1 SVRLVAEHAGKAHS
15 CQVDRLEAAVHDE
28 LGNGPTDRRGVHQAV
43 TGEAGGDVVVVE
55 PVVPAV
61 EDHVPVQPVLV
72 VQSGPG
78 GYQSQLVGDWDARHQ
93 GGPNDFLEV
102 GLVDRQVES
111 AGGLEVHPGR
121 GEARSLGTDRQPGG
135 VLDERVSG
143 EIGGGLDVVVEA
155 PHRLHREI

>member
-1 SVRLVAEHAGKAHS
+1 KRSSLRRTVSVVWSSASRAERATDGGANQSRATASADGQLSVRLVAEHAGKAHS

-78 GYQSQLVGDWDARHQ
+78 GYQSQLVGDWD
-93 GGPNDFLEV
+93 
-102 GLVDRQVES
+102 
-111 AGGLEVHPGR
+111 
-121 GEARSLGTDRQPGG
+121 
-135 VLDERVSG
+135 
-143 EIGGGLDVVVEA
+143 
-155 PHRLHREI
+155 